1 MAKPGSHS
9 PHLEPFQQEQAA
21 AHAPLQAVVVHEV
34 IRGEGAFELERPV
47 AALFWSGLA
56 AGLSMGFSF
65 VAQALLR
72 HDLAG
77 AAGQH
82 AIASFGYAVGFVI
95 VVLGRQQLFTESTL
109 SAVLPVLSE
118 RTGKTTAAMFRLW
131 GVVLAANLVGTW
143 IFAAALA
150 WLQPFPPEAASSF
163 AYLADEAVRH
173 PFADT
178 LVRAVFAGWLI
189 ALMVWLLPPSGPTRI
204 LVIALLA
211 WAVALGKFSH
221 IIAGSTEAAYGVLTG
236 HAGAVDYVWRFL
248 LPTLLGNTLG
258 GVALVALLNHAPVSH
273 EVGPAETAG
282 AKER

>member
-1 MAKPGSHS
+1 MAQPGSHS

-21 AHAPLQAVVVHEV
+21 VHAPLQAVVVHEV
-34 IRGEGAFELERPV
+34 IRGEGAAELERSV
-47 AALFWSGLA
+47 RALFWSGLA

-65 VAQALLR
+65 VSQGLLH
-72 HDLAG
+72 HDLSG

-82 AIASFGYAVGFVI
+82 ALASFGYAVGFVI

-118 RTGKTTAAMFRLW
+118 RTGKTLAAMFRLW
-131 GVVLAANLVGTW
+131 AVVLAANLIGTW

-150 WLQPFPPEAASSF
+150 WLRPFPPEAAGSL
-163 AYLADEAVRH
+163 AYLADEAVKH
-173 PFADT
+173 GFGET

-211 WAVALGKFSH
+211 WAVALGRFSH
-221 IIAGSTEAAYGVLTG
+221 VIAGSTEAAYGVFIG
-236 HAGAVDYVWRFL
+236 HAGWTDYGWRFL
-248 LPTLLGNTLG
+248 LPTLIGNTLG

-273 EVGPAETAG
+273 EVGPTETAG
-282 AKER
+282 AKEV